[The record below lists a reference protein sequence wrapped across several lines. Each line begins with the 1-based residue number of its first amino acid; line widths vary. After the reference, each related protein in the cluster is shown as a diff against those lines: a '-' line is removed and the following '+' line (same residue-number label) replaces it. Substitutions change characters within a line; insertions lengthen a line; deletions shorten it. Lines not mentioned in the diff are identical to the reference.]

1 MAGEREVPKTA
12 GMVPDEEKHEPRSK
26 GITTARKKKPKE
38 LAVITECCTGCAGS
52 PACVEYCPVEDCMYW
67 SPDADHAPFGRI
79 IVDPLLCI
87 GCKLCSWACPY
98 GAREFDDDEGVMKK
112 CTLCID
118 RIYNENLAPED
129 RKPACVMVCPVN
141 ARHFGDLGNPD
152 SEVSEMVA
160 RRAGG
165 DLMPELGY
173 KPVNKYLPP
182 RAARMMPARPAVDA
196 TLPPLDPPAAGDRL
210 LRWVDRLLSR

>member
-1 MAGEREVPKTA
+1 
-12 GMVPDEEKHEPRSK
+12 
-26 GITTARKKKPKE
+26 
-38 LAVITECCTGCAGS
+38 
-52 PACVEYCPVEDCMYW
+52 
-67 SPDADHAPFGRI
+67 
-79 IVDPLLCI
+79 
-87 GCKLCSWACPY
+87 
-98 GAREFDDDEGVMKK
+98 MKK

-118 RIYNENLAPED
+118 RIYNENLAAED

-141 ARHFGDLGNPD
+141 ARHFGDLGDPS

-160 RRAGG
+160 SRSGG

-182 RAARMMPARPAVDA
+182 RAVRMIPASPGAGA
-196 TLPPLDPPAAGDRL
+196 ALPPIDPPAAGDRL